1 MNDKDLE
8 EYGREFERAYNEAL
22 HEQNIKYMK
31 AALRE
36 IKYLK
41 KELKDKRDKAK
52 GSEKDDI

>member
-8 EYGREFERAYNEAL
+8 EFERAYNESL

-41 KELKDKRDKAK
+41 KELKDKRAK
-52 GSEKDDI
+52 TKESEKDDI